1 MKSDDKIRHILWPN
15 KSALWMT
22 IILLVTSVI
31 FSVPTYIAY
40 FKNSIPSNILES
52 FVSAGNTFF
61 LVIIL
66 FELLIYA
73 DICTRTP
80 ESYRDFARNLLIS
93 FVRLS
98 VGFAIFLV
106 SLCIL
111 SAPISFLSKK
121 WSFQVVK
128 NYAPI
133 PVYLYTRNSLVEAYL
148 ITMILVLLT
157 LFSCMT
163 VLYYF
168 RISND
173 HLQGYLFIFVFMIM
187 GFYTSL
193 KEFRWTWLLPY
204 SHANFAEHFKHI
216 YIGEK
221 QSIWSSILYFSM
233 VILMIVSI
241 TSLALRKK
249 KKAID
254 SLDRV
259 L

>member
-111 SAPISFLSKK
+111 SAPISFLSNK

-133 PVYLYTRNSLVEAYL
+133 PVYLY
-148 ITMILVLLT
+148 
-157 LFSCMT
+157 
-163 VLYYF
+163 
-168 RISND
+168 
-173 HLQGYLFIFVFMIM
+173 IFVFMIM